1 MQHPKENIQIK
12 IHSAGEQPI
21 EQLLLQLLLRQID
34 GRGER
39 KSR

>member
-1 MQHPKENIQIK
+1 MQHPKEIIQIK

-21 EQLLLQLLLRQID
+21 EQLLLQLLQQQID
-34 GRGER
+34 GREER

>member
-1 MQHPKENIQIK
+1 MRHPKEIIQIK

-21 EQLLLQLLLRQID
+21 EQLLLQLLQQQID
-34 GRGER
+34 GREER